1 MEVWIN
7 TGFGG
12 GGVPNLVGWY
22 YHFATELIMGPT
34 SVLSAIRQERGAVG
48 HHPTEGRYSLG
59 PAEGDRLADH
69 LLIPGVD
76 WKDQYGLNEIL
87 VEGTFKRE
95 SEFVDRSTWER
106 WQDGGKRWVLF
117 DRGTPFPSLLFRS
130 HISSRYKDYS
140 DELS

>member
-1 MEVWIN
+1 MVVWIN
-7 TGFGG
+7 TGYGG

-48 HHPTEGRYSLG
+48 HSLG
-59 PAEGDRLADH
+59 AVEEERLADH

-95 SEFVDRSTWER
+95 SEFVDRSTWGR
-106 WQDGGKRWVLF
+106 WQDEGKRWFLF
-117 DRGTPFPSLLFRS
+117 DRGTSSSSLRL
-130 HISSRYKDYS
+130 Y
-140 DELS
+140 